1 MKQVIAGG
9 SIALARGV
17 LVRGALALGALVLGI
32 VALGALATA
41 ACSAEHDA
49 GSPARTGEAA
59 SRPATRLTDPADADA
74 SELIGQDLLIALA
87 QAKNFH
93 HKAKVYMT
101 DGNLPAATAS
111 VRQILSLAF
120 PRGAPEADDVR
131 NDARALL
138 AKLLISQGQLDEAA
152 RTVAE
157 GLAQSQRESFFVA
170 NLYTVQ
176 GEIHEARAAAL
187 DAGDPGKA
195 TATAT
200 AERHAAI
207 ESYDHSIQINERLQK
222 KLMEER

>member
-1 MKQVIAGG
+1 MKHVIAGC
-9 SIALARGV
+9 SIVVAL
-17 LVRGALALGALVLGI
+17 GALALGALV
-32 VALGALATA
+32 TP
-41 ACSAEHDA
+41 ACSAERDA
-49 GSPARTGEAA
+49 GSPAR
-59 SRPATRLTDPADADA
+59 SATRLPDPADADA
-74 SELIGQDLLIALA
+74 ELIGQDLLVALA

-138 AKLLISQGQLDEAA
+138 AKLLISQSQLDEAA

-187 DAGDPGKA
+187 DASDAGKPA
-195 TATAT
+195 ARD
-200 AERHAAI
+200 ERHAAI
-207 ESYDHSIQINERLQK
+207 EAYDHSIQINERLQK

>member
-9 SIALARGV
+9 SIV
-17 LVRGALALGALVLGI
+17 LALGILV
-32 VALGALATA
+32 LGALAAA
-41 ACSAEHDA
+41 ACSTDRDA

-59 SRPATRLTDPADADA
+59 PRSATRLTDPADADA
-74 SELIGQDLLIALA
+74 SELIGQDLLVALA

-101 DGNLPAATAS
+101 DGNLPAAVAS

-138 AKLLISQGQLDEAA
+138 AKLLVGQGQLDEAA

-176 GEIHEARAAAL
+176 GEIHEARAATL
-187 DAGDPGKA
+187 DASEPGSA
-195 TATAT
+195 VAPG
-200 AERHAAI
+200 ERHAAI

>member
-1 MKQVIAGG
+1 MKHVIAGC
-9 SIALARGV
+9 SIV
-17 LVRGALALGALVLGI
+17 LALGAL
-32 VALGALATA
+32 ALV
-41 ACSAEHDA
+41 ACSTDRDA

-59 SRPATRLTDPADADA
+59 PRSATRLSDPADADA
-74 SELIGQDLLIALA
+74 ELIGQDLLVALA

-101 DGNLPAATAS
+101 DGNLPAAIAS
-111 VRQILSLAF
+111 VRQILSLVF
-120 PRGAPEADDVR
+120 PRGAAEADDVR

-138 AKLLISQGQLDEAA
+138 AKLLISQSQLDEAA

-187 DAGDPGKA
+187 DASDPGKA
-195 TATAT
+195 AARD
-200 AERHAAI
+200 ERHAAI

-222 KLMEER
+222 KLVEER